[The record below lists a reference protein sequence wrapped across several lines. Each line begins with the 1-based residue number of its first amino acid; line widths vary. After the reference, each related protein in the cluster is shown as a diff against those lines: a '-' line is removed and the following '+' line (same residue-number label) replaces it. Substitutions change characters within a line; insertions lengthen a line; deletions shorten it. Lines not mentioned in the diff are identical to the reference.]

1 MKEKIL
7 LDTNMMIYLLDD
19 HILDEKISKLTKILY
34 DSDKY
39 IIAIHPNT
47 IVEAGKIKDQNK
59 KDIFISKLGVYKII
73 DNPPRATEDFNKQV
87 GFKNKNDLIDNEML
101 YAVIRNCVS
110 YFITNDKELLKKA
123 EILKLNDRVLSI
135 DNAINKF
142 KQEEKVIIETPVFIK
157 KEYLYNMDLNDGF
170 FTTLRFDYKGF
181 DNWFI
186 KKQRNEE
193 MAYVTTT
200 RDNKVTSFLMLKEED
215 ENEDYSAFEKPF
227 KPAKRIKVSTF
238 KVSDTGKKIG
248 ECFIKIM
255 VNEAIQKNVDEIYVT
270 TFEKQ
275 ESLIYLLEQYGF
287 NLFTYKNTIKSDD
300 TIEREA
306 IFVKNIKDKSQYPF
320 VQIKEQRIFVF
331 PVIPKYHKLLF
342 EDAEGSY
349 QISIDDTQ
357 GKNTSANA
365 IKKAFIS
372 NAKIK
377 KIKPGD
383 IVLFYSSY
391 NKKAITTL
399 GIVETTWNEF
409 ESQEEIFNIVRKR
422 TAYDKEELKYVT
434 KLDSLVIMFKH
445 YITFKNPITYDFL
458 YNNGIVNG
466 YIRRPI
472 SIAREDFEKIIEEG
486 QTQNMF
492 EIC

>member
-39 IIAIHPNT
+39 IIAVHPNT
-47 IVEAGKIKDQNK
+47 IIEARKIRNENK
-59 KDIFISKLGVYKII
+59 KDIFISKLKVYKII
-73 DNPPRATEDFNKQV
+73 ENPPRATEDFNKQV

-123 EILKLNDRVLSI
+123 ELLNLNDRVLSI
-135 DNAINKF
+135 DDAINKF
-142 KQEEKVIIETPVFIK
+142 KQEEKVVVETPVFIK
-157 KEYLYNMDLNDGF
+157 KEFLYNIDLNDDF

-193 MAYVTTT
+193 MAYVTMT

-287 NLFTYKNTIKSDD
+287 NLFTYKNTTKSDD

-306 IFVKNIKDKSQYPF
+306 IYVKNIKDKSQYPY
-320 VQIKEQRIFVF
+320 VQIKEQGIFVF

-372 NAKIK
+372 NAKMK

-383 IVLFYSSY
+383 IVLFYASH
-391 NKKAITTL
+391 NRKAITAL

-466 YIRRPI
+466 YIQGPI
-472 SIAREDFEKIIEEG
+472 SIEREDLEKIIEES

>member
-47 IVEAGKIKDQNK
+47 IVEARKIKDQNK
-59 KDIFISKLGVYKII
+59 KNIFISKLEVYKII
-73 DNPPRATEDFNKQV
+73 ENPPRAPEDFNKQV

-135 DNAINKF
+135 DDAINKF
-142 KQEEKVIIETPVFIK
+142 KQEEKVIIETPLFIK
-157 KEYLYNMDLNDGF
+157 KEYLYNMDLNDDF

-181 DNWFI
+181 DDWFI

-193 MAYVTTT
+193 MAYVTMT

-215 ENEDYSAFEKPF
+215 ENEDYSVFEKPF

-287 NLFTYKNTIKSDD
+287 NLFTYKNTTKSDD

-306 IFVKNIKDKSQYPF
+306 IYVKNIKDKSQYPF
-320 VQIKEQRIFVF
+320 VQIKEQGIFVF

-383 IVLFYSSY
+383 IVLFYSSH

-466 YIRRPI
+466 YIQGPI
-472 SIAREDFEKIIEEG
+472 SIEREDLEKIIEEC

>member
-39 IIAIHPNT
+39 VIAIHPNT
-47 IVEAGKIKDQNK
+47 IIEARKIKDENK
-59 KDIFISKLGVYKII
+59 KDIFISKLEVYKILES
-73 DNPPRATEDFNKQV
+73 PPRATEDFNKQV
-87 GFKNKNDLIDNEML
+87 GCKNENDLIDNEML
-101 YAVIRNCVS
+101 YAVVRNCVS
-110 YFITNDKELLKKA
+110 YFITNDKRLLKKA
-123 EILKLNDRVLSI
+123 ELLKLNDRVLSI
-135 DNAINKF
+135 DGAIEKF
-142 KQEEKVIIETPVFIK
+142 KQEEKVIVETPVFIK
-157 KEYLYNMDLNDGF
+157 KEYLYNMDLNDNF
-170 FTTLRFDYKGF
+170 FTTLRYDYKGF
-181 DNWFI
+181 DEWFI
-186 KKQRNEE
+186 KKQRKEE
-193 MAYVTTT
+193 MAYVTMTK
-200 RDNKVTSFLMLKEED
+200 DNKVTSFLMLKEED
-215 ENEDYSAFEKPF
+215 ENEDYSVFEKPF
-227 KPAKRIKVSTF
+227 NPAKRIKVSTF
-238 KVSDTGKKIG
+238 KVSDTVKKIG

-275 ESLIYLLEQYGF
+275 ESLIYLLKQYGF
-287 NLFTYKNTIKSDD
+287 NLFTYKNTPKSDD

-306 IFVKNIKDKSQYPF
+306 IYVKNIKDKSQYPY
-320 VQIKEQRIFVF
+320 VQIKDQEIFIF

-372 NAKIK
+372 NAKRKNIK
-377 KIKPGD
+377 SGD
-383 IVLFYSSY
+383 IVLFYASH
-391 NKKAITTL
+391 NRKAITTL
-399 GIVETTWNEF
+399 GIVETAWNEF

-434 KLDSLVIMFKH
+434 KLDSVVIMFKH

-466 YIRRPI
+466 YIQGPI
-472 SIAREDFEKIIEEG
+472 SIGREDLEKIIEES

>member
-39 IIAIHPNT
+39 TIAIHPNT
-47 IVEAGKIKDQNK
+47 ITEAGKIKDQNRK
-59 KDIFISKLGVYKII
+59 NIFISKLKVYKII
-73 DNPPRATEDFNKQV
+73 ENPPKAPDDFNQNV
-87 GFKNKNDLIDNEML
+87 GCNNENDLIDNEML
-101 YAVIRNCVS
+101 YAVVRNCVS
-110 YFITNDKELLKKA
+110 YFITNDKKLLKKA
-123 EILKLNDRVLSI
+123 DLLGLADRVLSI
-135 DNAINKF
+135 DAAISKF
-142 KQEEKVIIETPVFIK
+142 KQEEKVVIETPVFIK
-157 KEYLYNMDLNDGF
+157 KEFLYNMNLDDNF
-170 FTTLRFDYKGF
+170 FSSLRADYKGF

-186 KKQRNEE
+186 KKQRKEE
-193 MAYVTTT
+193 KAYVTTT
-200 RDNKVTSFLMLKEED
+200 LDNKITSFLMLKEED

-227 KPAKRIKVSTF
+227 SPSKRLKVSTF
-238 KVSDTGKKIG
+238 KVADTGKKIG
-248 ECFIKIM
+248 ESFIKIM
-255 VNEAIQKNVDEIYVT
+255 IDEAIEKNINEIYVT

-275 ESLIYLLEQYGF
+275 ESLIYLLKQYGF
-287 NLFTYKNTIKSDD
+287 YLYTHKSTTKSDG
-300 TIEREA
+300 TVAREA
-306 IFVKNIKDKSQYPF
+306 IYVKDLKDKSQFPY
-320 VQIKEQRIFVF
+320 VQLKEQDIFIF
-331 PVIPKYHKLLF
+331 PVNPKYHKLLF
-342 EDAEGSY
+342 EDAEHQY

-377 KIKPGD
+377 KLKAGD
-383 IVLFYSSY
+383 IVLFYASQD
-391 NKKAITTL
+391 KKAITTL

-409 ESQEEIFNIVRKR
+409 ESQEEIFDIVRKR
-422 TAYDKEELKYVT
+422 TAYDEEELQQVT

-466 YIRRPI
+466 YIQRPL
-472 SIAREDFEKIIEEG
+472 SIEKDDLEKIIVES

-492 EIC
+492 EIV